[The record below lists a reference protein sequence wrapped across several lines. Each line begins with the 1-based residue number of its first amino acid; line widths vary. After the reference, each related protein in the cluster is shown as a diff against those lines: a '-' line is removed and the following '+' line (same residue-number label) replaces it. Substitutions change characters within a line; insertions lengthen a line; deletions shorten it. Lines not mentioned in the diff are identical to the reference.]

1 MARSYFDFESK
12 FKGLKLMKEVIQTVI
27 QLEKSLFTDE
37 VRKSTSALNKL
48 IADNFIE
55 VASTGIRFGK
65 VEVLNRLP
73 TEAAFTVESKDFEG
87 RMLSDD
93 NVMLLYQSSFKRDG
107 SEFSDALRCSIWQR
121 NNGQWQMI
129 YHQGTNI

>member
-1 MARSYFDFESK
+1 
-12 FKGLKLMKEVIQTVI
+12 MKEVIQTVI